1 MVNSG
6 LPDGPGL
13 TPDESFN
20 ILQGYF
26 LADAVFEH
34 GPLLWTPDG
43 ARQVFGDPNYLPD
56 HPPLG
61 RLLLG
66 FSHELTGGLFP
77 GADEALANVP
87 AARLGSCVAF
97 ALTVLLLFE
106 FSRRRYGLLT
116 AVLAAA
122 FLMLMPRVVGH
133 ARLASLETATSLAW
147 LAAFVPLWAW
157 WTSDQPPNT
166 RRCLISGLLF
176 GILLLTKVQGILV
189 PPLVVV
195 WAFYASRHRAVR
207 PLLIWGLTAA
217 VTFFVGWPWLWLD
230 PIDHVMTYLGRAAER
245 PTLYVWYLGERYED
259 KLVPWHYPFVMLF
272 VTVPLVVLIPLM
284 KRVAQRSTDRTS
296 WLIAASSFWPLIVFA
311 LPGTPVYDGTRLFL
325 VIMPGLSLLAAQGTA
340 ALLQPV
346 ANSTTSR
353 RRPLIVL
360 MLIVLAVPPALQV
373 VSPFAISSYSL
384 LVGQQRGAAA
394 LGMESSYWVEGWN
407 GSFWKQVPEHST
419 VHIAPISHQF
429 QLGAL
434 ETLVPIIA
442 ERNIRLTPYYY
453 DPQLQRGLILLN
465 HRLADLPPDL
475 RAAPDGAEVVAEV
488 RYSGTVLTRLID
500 TSDATWDAPATWPPE
515 LLNVRPERKKTSAES
530 SVGPNR
536 P

>member
-1 MVNSG
+1 
-6 LPDGPGL
+6 
-13 TPDESFN
+13 
-20 ILQGYF
+20 
-26 LADAVFEH
+26 
-34 GPLLWTPDG
+34 
-43 ARQVFGDPNYLPD
+43 
-56 HPPLG
+56 
-61 RLLLG
+61 
-66 FSHELTGGLFP
+66 
-77 GADEALANVP
+77 
-87 AARLGSCVAF
+87 
-97 ALTVLLLFE
+97 VLLLFE

-122 FLMLMPRVVGH
+122 YLMLMPRVVGH

-189 PPLVVV
+189 PPLVVI
-195 WAFYASRHRAVR
+195 WALFAFRQRAVR

-217 VTFFVGWPWLWLD
+217 AVFFVGWPWLWLA
-230 PIDHVMTYLGRAAER
+230 PIDHMMTYLGRAAER

-259 KLVPWHYPFVMLF
+259 KLVPWHYPFVMLLI
-272 VTVPLVVLIPLM
+272 TVPRVVLIPLL
-284 KRVAQRSTDRTS
+284 KRVAQRPADRTS

-340 ALLQPV
+340 ALLQPA

-353 RRPLIVL
+353 RRSLIVL
-360 MLIVLAVPPALQV
+360 LLIVLAVPPALQV
-373 VSPFAISSYSL
+373 ASPFAISSYSL

-442 ERNIRLTPYYY
+442 ERNIRLVPYYY
-453 DPQLQRGLILLN
+453 DPQQQRGLILLN

-475 RAAPDGAEVVAEV
+475 RSPPDGAKVIAEV
-488 RYSGTVLTRLID
+488 SFGGTVLTRLID
-500 TSDATWDAPATWPPE
+500 TSNATWDAPATWPPE
-515 LLNVRPERKKTSAES
+515 LLNVRPEPAETSAD
-530 SVGPNR
+530 
-536 P
+536 